1 MKMYELTILPD
12 AEQYQAIWDN
22 GVHVGNIEQDGL
34 ICSLYAINDFF
45 AEVRYNKET
54 NKIVDKKVFR
64 TGDYLDNYLDKLPE
78 F

>member
-1 MKMYELTILPD
+1 
-12 AEQYQAIWDN
+12 
-22 GVHVGNIEQDGL
+22 VGNIEQDGL

-64 TGDYLDNYLDKLPE
+64 TCDYLDNYLDKLPE